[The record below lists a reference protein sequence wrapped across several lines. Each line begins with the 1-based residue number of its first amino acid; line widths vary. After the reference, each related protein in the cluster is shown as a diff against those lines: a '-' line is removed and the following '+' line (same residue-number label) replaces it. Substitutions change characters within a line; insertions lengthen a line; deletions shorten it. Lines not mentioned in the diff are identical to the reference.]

1 MNADRNNLETPANA
15 ETPANLETPATDSP
29 NPAAV
34 AVAAAQPAAAP
45 LPPAPRIS
53 WWIPASAVAV
63 VALVIFFGIRS
74 RVNAEANVTR
84 ATHEAAIPVV
94 TIVHPVADAPS
105 QEIALP
111 GNTVAF
117 IDAPIYA
124 RTNGYLK
131 RWYFDIG
138 SPVKKGQLLA
148 EIETPEVDQQ
158 LQQARADLVTA
169 QANYNIAKITAS
181 RWEFLVSTGSVSQQE
196 TDQAQSD
203 LAAKKAAADS
213 SASNVRRLEELQSF
227 EKIYAPFDGIITAR
241 NTDVGRLIDAGAS
254 SPRELFHL
262 ASINKLRVYVAIPE
276 VYSRAASNGAT
287 ATLTL
292 DEFPG
297 EIFKGTLVRNANA
310 FDASSRTL
318 LTEVDVDNPKG
329 RLRPG
334 AYVFVHF
341 KLPESITSVTIP
353 SNTLLFRKEGL
364 QVGVVRNGKV
374 ELVSVKIGR
383 DYGNSVEII
392 SGLSGSDAVIVS
404 PPDSLISG
412 TPVKI
417 ADQHAGD

>member
-1 MNADRNNLETPANA
+1 MNAESNNRQ
-15 ETPANLETPATDSP
+15 ATTKVESLATESP
-29 NPAAV
+29 NPAA

-45 LPPAPRIS
+45 PLPAPRIS

-84 ATHEAAIPVV
+84 VTHEAAVPIVNVV
-94 TIVHPVADAPS
+94 CPAADAPS

-111 GNTVAF
+111 GNTAAF

-138 SPVKKGQLLA
+138 TPVKKGQLLA
-148 EIETPEVDQQ
+148 EIETPEIDQQ
-158 LQQARADLVTA
+158 LQQARADLETA

-196 TDQAQSD
+196 TDQAKSD
-203 LAAKKAAADS
+203 LTAKKAAADS

-227 EKIYAPFDGIITAR
+227 EKIYAPFDGILTAR
-241 NTDVGRLIDAGAS
+241 NTDVGQLIDAGAS

-262 ASINKLRVYVAIPE
+262 ASIDKLRVYVAIPE
-276 VYSRAASNGAT
+276 VYSRAASNGST
-287 ATLTL
+287 ATLAL

-297 EIFKGTLVRNANA
+297 EIFKGTLVRNANS
-310 FDASSRTL
+310 FDAANRTL

-341 KLPESITSVTIP
+341 KLPESVRSVTVP
-353 SNTLLFRKEGL
+353 ANTLLFRKEGL
-364 QVGVVRNGKV
+364 QVGVVRDGKV
-374 ELVSVKIGR
+374 QLVSVKMGR
-383 DYGNSVEII
+383 DYGNTVEII
-392 SGLSGSDAVIVS
+392 SGLAGDDSIVLS

-417 ADQHAGD
+417 ADKHAGD

>member
-1 MNADRNNLETPANA
+1 MNTESNSHEIAAGVEA
-15 ETPANLETPATDSP
+15 PATESP
-29 NPAAV
+29 NPAP

-45 LPPAPRIS
+45 PPPAPRIP

-63 VALVIFFGIRS
+63 VTLVIFFGIRS
-74 RVNAEANVTR
+74 RVNAEARVTQ

-94 TIVHPVADAPS
+94 NVAHPAADAPL

-111 GNTVAF
+111 GNTAAF

-158 LQQARADLVTA
+158 LQQARADLETA

-196 TDQAQSD
+196 TDQAKSD
-203 LAAKKAAADS
+203 LTAKKAAADS

-227 EKIYAPFDGIITAR
+227 EKIYAPFDGILTAR
-241 NTDVGRLIDAGAS
+241 NTDVGQLIDAGAG

-262 ASINKLRVYVAIPE
+262 ASIDKLRVYVAIPE
-276 VYSRAASNGAT
+276 VYSRAASNGST

-310 FDASSRTL
+310 FDAANRTL

-341 KLPESITSVTIP
+341 KLPESVSSVTIP
-353 SNTLLFRKEGL
+353 SNALLFRKEGL
-364 QVGVVRNGKV
+364 QVGVVREGKV

-383 DYGNSVEII
+383 DYGSTVEI
-392 SGLSGSDAVIVS
+392 LSGITGSDSVILS
-404 PPDSLISG
+404 PPDSLVSG

>member
-1 MNADRNNLETPANA
+1 MNAESKNRQVTTNE
-15 ETPANLETPATDSP
+15 ESPATESP
-29 NPAAV
+29 NPAAG
-34 AVAAAQPAAAP
+34 AVAAAQPAAP
-45 LPPAPRIS
+45 LPSSPRVS

-74 RVNAEANVTR
+74 RVNAEANVTQ
-84 ATHEAAIPVV
+84 ATHEAAIPIVNV
-94 TIVHPVADAPS
+94 VHPVADAPL

-111 GNTVAF
+111 GNTAAF

-138 SPVKKGQLLA
+138 TPVKKGQLLA

-158 LQQARADLVTA
+158 LLQARADLETA

-196 TDQAQSD
+196 TDQAKSD
-203 LAAKKAAADS
+203 LTAKKAAADS

-227 EKIYAPFDGIITAR
+227 EKIYAPFDGILTAR
-241 NTDVGRLIDAGAS
+241 NTDVGQLIDAGAG
-254 SPRELFHL
+254 SPKELFHL

-276 VYSRAASNGAT
+276 VYSRAAANGTT

-310 FDASSRTL
+310 FDAANRTL
-318 LTEVDVDNPKG
+318 LTEVDVDNPNG

-341 KLPESITSVTIP
+341 KLPESVTSVTIP
-353 SNTLLFRKEGL
+353 SNALLFRKEGL
-364 QVGVVRNGKV
+364 QVGVVRDGKV

-383 DYGNSVEII
+383 DYGSTVEIL
-392 SGLSGSDAVIVS
+392 SGLAGSDSVVLS

-417 ADQHAGD
+417 AEQHAGD

>member
-1 MNADRNNLETPANA
+1 MNAESNTQELAPNVKS
-15 ETPANLETPATDSP
+15 PATESP
-29 NPAAV
+29 NPAPT

-45 LPPAPRIS
+45 PPSAPSIS

-63 VALVIFFGIRS
+63 VVLVIFFGIRS
-74 RVNAEANVTR
+74 RVNAEARVTQ

-94 TIVHPVADAPS
+94 TVAHPAADAPL

-111 GNTVAF
+111 GNTAAY

-138 SPVKKGQLLA
+138 TPVKKGQLLA

-158 LQQARADLVTA
+158 LQQARADLETA

-196 TDQAQSD
+196 TDQARSD
-203 LAAKKAAADS
+203 LTAKKAAADS

-227 EKIYAPFDGIITAR
+227 EKIYAPFDGILTAR
-241 NTDVGRLIDAGAS
+241 NTDVGQLIDAGAS
-254 SPRELFHL
+254 SPKELFHL

-276 VYSRAASNGAT
+276 VYSRAARNGAT

-297 EIFKGTLVRNANA
+297 EIFRGTLVRNANA
-310 FDASSRTL
+310 FDSANRTL

-341 KLPESITSVTIP
+341 KLPESVSSVTIP
-353 SNTLLFRKEGL
+353 SNALLFRKEGL
-364 QVGVVRNGKV
+364 QVGVVRDGKV
-374 ELVSVKIGR
+374 ELVAVKIGR
-383 DYGNSVEII
+383 DYGSTVEI
-392 SGLSGSDAVIVS
+392 LSGITGSDSVVLS
-404 PPDSLISG
+404 PPDSLLTG
-412 TPVKI
+412 TRVKI

>member
-1 MNADRNNLETPANA
+1 MNADSNDRRISGNVETP
-15 ETPANLETPATDSP
+15 EPISSDMG
-29 NPAAV
+29 
-34 AVAAAQPAAAP
+34 AVAAAQSAAAP
-45 LPPAPRIS
+45 PPSAQRIS
-53 WWIPASAVAV
+53 WWIPATAVTV

-74 RVNAEANVTR
+74 RVNAEATVTR
-84 ATHEAAIPVV
+84 ATHEAAIPVITV
-94 TIVHPVADAPS
+94 VHPVTGAPS

-158 LQQARADLVTA
+158 LQQARADLETA

-227 EKIYAPFDGIITAR
+227 ERIFAPFDGIVTAR
-241 NTDVGRLIDAGAS
+241 NTDIGQLIDAGAS

-262 ASINKLRVYVAIPE
+262 ASITKLRVYVSIPE
-276 VYSRAASNGAT
+276 VYSRAASNGST

-292 DEFPG
+292 DEYPG

-310 FDASSRTL
+310 FDTASRTL
-318 LTEVDVDNPKG
+318 LTEVDVDNSKG

-341 KLPESITSVTIP
+341 KMPEFISSVTVP

-364 QVGVVRNGKV
+364 QVGVVRGGKV
-374 ELVSVKIGR
+374 ELVSVRMGR
-383 DYGNSVEII
+383 DYGNSVEMV
-392 SGLSGSDAVIVS
+392 SGLSGSDAVVAS

-417 ADQHAGD
+417 ADQHARD

>member
-1 MNADRNNLETPANA
+1 MNAESNTQELAPNVES
-15 ETPANLETPATDSP
+15 PATESP
-29 NPAAV
+29 NPAQ

-45 LPPAPRIS
+45 PPPAPRIP
-53 WWIPASAVAV
+53 WWIPASAAAV
-63 VALVIFFGIRS
+63 VVLVIFFGIRS
-74 RVNAEANVTR
+74 RVNAEAKVTQ

-94 TIVHPVADAPS
+94 NVAHPAADAPL

-111 GNTVAF
+111 GNTAAY

-138 SPVKKGQLLA
+138 TPVKKGQLLA

-158 LQQARADLVTA
+158 LQQARADLETA

-196 TDQAQSD
+196 TDQAKSD
-203 LAAKKAAADS
+203 LTAKKAAADS

-227 EKIYAPFDGIITAR
+227 EKIYAPFDGILTAR
-241 NTDVGRLIDAGAS
+241 NTDVGQLIDAGAS
-254 SPRELFHL
+254 SPKELFHL

-276 VYSRAASNGAT
+276 VYSRAASNGST

-297 EIFKGTLVRNANA
+297 EIFKGTLVRNANS
-310 FDASSRTL
+310 FDAANRTL

-341 KLPESITSVTIP
+341 KLPESVTSVTIP
-353 SNTLLFRKEGL
+353 SNALLFRKEGL
-364 QVGVVRNGKV
+364 QVGVVRDGKV

-383 DYGNSVEII
+383 DYGSTVEI
-392 SGLSGSDAVIVS
+392 LSGITGSDSVVLS
-404 PPDSLISG
+404 PPDSLTSG

>member
-1 MNADRNNLETPANA
+1 MNAESNNRETTTAV
-15 ETPANLETPATDSP
+15 ETSEIESP
-29 NPAAV
+29 NPG
-34 AVAAAQPAAAP
+34 AVAAAQPAIAPP
-45 LPPAPRIS
+45 LPSPRIS
-53 WWIPASAVAV
+53 WWMPVTAIAVI
-63 VALVIFFGIRS
+63 ALVIFFGIRS
-74 RVNAEANVTR
+74 RVNAEANVAR
-84 ATHEAAIPVV
+84 ATREAAVPIVNV
-94 TIVHPVADAPS
+94 VHPVADAPS

-138 SPVKKGQLLA
+138 SPLKKGQLLA

-158 LQQARADLVTA
+158 LQQARADLETA

-196 TDQAQSD
+196 TDQAKSD
-203 LAAKKAAADS
+203 LTAKKAAADS

-227 EKIYAPFDGIITAR
+227 EKIYAPFDGILTAR
-241 NTDVGRLIDAGAS
+241 NTDVGQLIDAGAS

-276 VYSRAASNGAT
+276 VYSRAARNGAT

-310 FDASSRTL
+310 FDAANRTL
-318 LTEVDVDNPKG
+318 LTEVDVENPKG

-341 KLPESITSVTIP
+341 KLPESVRSVTVP
-353 SNTLLFRKEGL
+353 ANTLLFRKEGL
-364 QVGVVRNGKV
+364 QVSVVRAGKI
-374 ELVSVKIGR
+374 ELVPVKIGR
-383 DYGNSVEII
+383 DYGNSVEIL
-392 SGLSGSDAVIVS
+392 SGLSGADSVVLS

>member
-1 MNADRNNLETPANA
+1 MNADRSNLESPANA
-15 ETPANLETPATDSP
+15 ETPANPETPATDSP
-29 NPAAV
+29 NPATG
-34 AVAAAQPAAAP
+34 AVAAAQPAAAS
-45 LPPAPRIS
+45 LPPARPLS

-74 RVNAEANVTR
+74 RVDAEANVTS

-94 TIVHPVADAPS
+94 TVVHPVADAPS

-158 LQQARADLVTA
+158 LFQARSDLETA

-196 TDQAQSD
+196 TDQAKSD
-203 LAAKKAAADS
+203 LAAKKSAADS
-213 SASNVRRLEELQSF
+213 SASNVRRLEELRSF

-241 NTDVGRLIDAGAS
+241 NTDVGQLIDAGAS

-276 VYSRAASNGAT
+276 VYSRAASNGST

-318 LTEVDVDNPKG
+318 LTEVDVENPKG

-374 ELVSVKIGR
+374 ELVSIKMGR
-383 DYGNSVEII
+383 DYGNSVEIV
-392 SGLSGSDAVIVS
+392 SGLANSDAVVVS
-404 PPDSLISG
+404 PPDSLVTG

>member
-1 MNADRNNLETPANA
+1 MNADRNNLETPATQ
-15 ETPANLETPATDSP
+15 ETPGTVSP
-29 NPAAV
+29 NPAA
-34 AVAAAQPAAAP
+34 AVAAAEPAAAP
-45 LPPAPRIS
+45 PPPAPRIS

-63 VALVIFFGIRS
+63 VALIIFFGIRS
-74 RVNAEANVTR
+74 RVSAEANVAR
-84 ATHEAAIPVV
+84 ATHEAAMPIVNV
-94 TIVHPVADAPS
+94 VHPVADAPL

-158 LQQARADLVTA
+158 LLQARSDLETA

-196 TDQAQSD
+196 TDQARSD
-203 LAAKKAAADS
+203 LAAKKAAADA

-227 EKIYAPFDGIITAR
+227 EKICAPFDGVITAR
-241 NTDVGRLIDAGAS
+241 NTDVGQLIDAGSNA
-254 SPRELFHL
+254 PKELFHL

-310 FDASSRTL
+310 FDAANRTL
-318 LTEVDVDNPKG
+318 LTEVDVDNPTG

-341 KLPESITSVTIP
+341 KLPESVTSVTIP
-353 SNTLLFRKEGL
+353 SNALLFRKEGL
-364 QVGVVRNGKV
+364 QVGVVRDGKV
-374 ELVSVKIGR
+374 QLVSVKMGR
-383 DYGNSVEII
+383 DYGNTVEIV
-392 SGLSGSDAVIVS
+392 SGISGSDSVVLS

-417 ADQHAGD
+417 TDKHAGD

>member
-1 MNADRNNLETPANA
+1 MNTESNSREIAASLEA
-15 ETPANLETPATDSP
+15 PATQSP
-29 NPAAV
+29 NPAA

-45 LPPAPRIS
+45 PPPAPRIP
-53 WWIPASAVAV
+53 WWLPASAFLV

-74 RVNAEANVTR
+74 RVSAEAKVTQ
-84 ATHEAAIPVV
+84 ATHEAAILIVNV
-94 TIVHPVADAPS
+94 VHPVADAPL

-111 GNTVAF
+111 GNTAAF

-158 LQQARADLVTA
+158 LQQARADLQTA

-196 TDQAQSD
+196 TDQARSD

-227 EKIYAPFDGIITAR
+227 EKIYAPFEGIITVR
-241 NTDVGRLIDAGAS
+241 NTDVGQLIDAGAS

-287 ATLTL
+287 ATLSL

-310 FDASSRTL
+310 FDAANRTL

-341 KLPESITSVTIP
+341 KLPESVTSVTIP

-364 QVGVVRNGKV
+364 QVGVVRDGKV
-374 ELVSVKIGR
+374 ELVSVKMGR
-383 DYGNSVEII
+383 DYGNTVEIV
-392 SGLSGSDAVIVS
+392 SGISGSDSIILS
-404 PPDSLISG
+404 PPDSLTSG

-417 ADQHAGD
+417 ADKHAGD

>member
-1 MNADRNNLETPANA
+1 MNADSNTQELAPNVES
-15 ETPANLETPATDSP
+15 PATESP
-29 NPAAV
+29 NPAA

-45 LPPAPRIS
+45 PPPTPRIP

-74 RVNAEANVTR
+74 RVNAEARVTQ

-94 TIVHPVADAPS
+94 TVAHPVADAPL

-111 GNTVAF
+111 GNTAAY

-138 SPVKKGQLLA
+138 TPVKKGQLLA

-158 LQQARADLVTA
+158 LQQARADLETA

-196 TDQAQSD
+196 TDQAKSD
-203 LAAKKAAADS
+203 LTAKKAAADS

-227 EKIYAPFDGIITAR
+227 EKIYAPFDGILTAR
-241 NTDVGRLIDAGAS
+241 NTDVGQLIDAGAG

-262 ASINKLRVYVAIPE
+262 ASIDKLRVYVAIPE

-310 FDASSRTL
+310 FDAANRTL

-341 KLPESITSVTIP
+341 KLPESVSSVTIP
-353 SNTLLFRKEGL
+353 SNALLFRKEGL
-364 QVGVVRNGKV
+364 QVGVVLDGKV
-374 ELVSVKIGR
+374 EPVSVKIGR
-383 DYGNSVEII
+383 DYGSTVEI
-392 SGLSGSDAVIVS
+392 LSGITGSDSVVLS
-404 PPDSLISG
+404 PPDSLTSG
-412 TPVKI
+412 TPVRI

>member
-1 MNADRNNLETPANA
+1 MNAESSNRQDTTNV
-15 ETPANLETPATDSP
+15 DSP
-29 NPAAV
+29 VNESPSSAA

-45 LPPAPRIS
+45 PPPAPRIP
-53 WWIPASAVAV
+53 WWIPASAFAV

-74 RVNAEANVTR
+74 RVNAEARVTQ

-94 TIVHPVADAPS
+94 TIVHPVADAPL

-111 GNTVAF
+111 GNSAAF

-138 SPVKKGQLLA
+138 TPVKKGQLLA

-158 LQQARADLVTA
+158 LQQARADLETA

-196 TDQAQSD
+196 TDQAKSD
-203 LAAKKAAADS
+203 LTAKKAAADS

-227 EKIYAPFDGIITAR
+227 EKIYAPFDGILTAR
-241 NTDVGRLIDAGAS
+241 NTDVGQLIDAGAG

-310 FDASSRTL
+310 FDAANRTL
-318 LTEVDVDNPKG
+318 LTEVDVENPKG

-341 KLPESITSVTIP
+341 KLPESVTSVTIP
-353 SNTLLFRKEGL
+353 SNALLFRKEGL
-364 QVGVVRNGKV
+364 QVGVVRDSKV
-374 ELVSVKIGR
+374 ELVSVRIGR
-383 DYGNSVEII
+383 DYGTTVEIL
-392 SGLSGSDAVIVS
+392 SGLTGSDSVVLS
-404 PPDSLISG
+404 PPDSLVSG

-417 ADQHAGD
+417 ADKHAGD